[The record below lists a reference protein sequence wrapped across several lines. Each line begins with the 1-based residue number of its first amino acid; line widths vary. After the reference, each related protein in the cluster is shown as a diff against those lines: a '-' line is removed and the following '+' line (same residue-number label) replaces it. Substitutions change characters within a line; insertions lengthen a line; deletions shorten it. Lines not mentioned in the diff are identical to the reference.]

1 MSYKMTSRLG
11 YFLLRLICVG
21 VFFVG
26 AMGEAR
32 SSEDCGA
39 ACVFAGPRMASVETS
54 ESELLGPLLSGLL
67 GTDVDVSVLDW
78 NAIAGANVGL
88 LDVLG
93 TGDLSVSNPGQ
104 LVDVDVTLLEL
115 VEASIDAAEAD
126 NNTAAVSALNA
137 LRLPIGELQGTIRLA
152 DLITL
157 GLPEGALADIELSA
171 LDLIGGAIQLY
182 NYENIAT
189 TTQPIALDSPLLQQ
203 LGIGGAEL
211 LLQVVEPPHFE
222 CGGAGAK
229 FHTSTVRAKLSL
241 NLANMALDTAVLDSL
256 LGPLVGGL
264 IRTDITLGNFDIYFE
279 FGRVDGKVVSADP
292 ETKTASVILLPS
304 AVDLFLGSI
313 DDAIFFNR
321 ERAILQSDVDY
332 GQVGQI
338 KVSTLGGLVSETLG
352 IGVKSFAQSAPGT
365 SKTLFFSP
373 PYPQRQSFGD
383 GASSFS
389 ELIGTLARN
398 LDIQIED
405 SLSLPLAPLVDT
417 VIEPVVG
424 DLVGGLLVDAVSPV
438 LDLTVDPLLGF
449 FGVGIGEAEASISGV
464 TSICVE
470 RSDCPISGLAPDG
483 TNNAAYGSPTHLIYD
498 TLFMGFSPPDED
510 TAPRANA
517 DATGD
522 DETGSDDEDG
532 VEVST
537 LKTGSVTEIGIT
549 LHESGGQSGFLQGWI
564 DWNGDGRFTED
575 ERIAKDLT
583 LPGGGVLNLSV
594 TVPDSARPGNSF
606 ARFRWSTQTGLDPV
620 SAAADGEV
628 EDIQVAIKTGD
639 VSQLRGQVIEDNGSG
654 DGVALDA
661 QLNGEET
668 GIGGVTVLLETP
680 DSQILSS
687 VQTDDLGNWAVSL
700 PDSYEG
706 PLIARIIPQ
715 GGMLAVSQSAPT
727 ASPGTPSE
735 NGSISFSTDD
745 VQSMSDITFGLIEE
759 PRLYHDGQAFVE
771 AGQVAVLFHDYVAGA
786 TSEVTLF
793 VEGVPDDIAT
803 VSLFRD
809 PDCNGTLTTPILGL
823 IATTADERLCFGAR
837 MSTSSGLPPGQRVTF
852 DVVALTRFSGGA
864 EHVARNTDVVL
875 IASQDGGIVLEKTVE
890 NLTKGTEET
899 RANFAA
905 PGDVIMYRL
914 KLTHT
919 GLSPVEDV
927 EVSDVTPPHTAL
939 DRVMSQTVS
948 MADGSEC
955 TLVFPENPAVGYRG
969 SLRWFCEGGVSPGT
983 QVELTF
989 SVRISP

>member
-1 MSYKMTSRLG
+1 MSYKKTSVLG
-11 YFLLRLICVG
+11 HLLLCFLSVG
-21 VFFVG
+21 LFFLG
-26 AMGEAR
+26 ASIEAR
-32 SSEDCGA
+32 ASDDCGA
-39 ACVFAGPRMASVETS
+39 ACVFAGPRMASVESS
-54 ESELLGPLLSGLL
+54 ESEFLGPLLSSLL
-67 GTDVDVSVLDW
+67 GTDVGISVLDW

-93 TGDLSVSNPGQ
+93 TGDLAVSSPGQ

-115 VEASIDAAEAD
+115 IEASIDAAEAD

-137 LRLPIGELQGTIRLA
+137 LRLPIGEFQGTIRLA
-152 DLITL
+152 DLISL
-157 GLPEGALADIELSA
+157 GLPDGALADIELSA

-182 NYENIAT
+182 NYENVAT
-189 TTQPIALDSPLLQQ
+189 TTQPIALDNPLLQQ

-222 CGGAGAK
+222 CGGAGTK

-241 NLANMALDTAVLDSL
+241 DLADMALDTAALDIL

-264 IRTDITLGNFDIYFE
+264 VRTDITLGNFDIYFE
-279 FGRVDGKVVSADP
+279 FGRVDGKVLSADP
-292 ETKTASVILLPS
+292 ETKTASVILAPS

-321 ERAILQSDVDY
+321 DRAILQSDVDY

-338 KVSTLGGLVSETLG
+338 EVSTLGGLVSETLG

-373 PYPQRQSFGD
+373 PYPQRQSIGD

-424 DLVGGLLVDAVSPV
+424 DLVGGLLVDAASPV

-464 TSICVE
+464 TSICVD

-483 TNNAAYGSPTHLIYD
+483 ANNAAYGSPTHLIYD

-510 TAPRANA
+510 VAPRTNA

-537 LKTGSVTEIGIT
+537 LKTGSVSEIAIT

-606 ARFRWSTQTGLDPV
+606 ARFRWSTQAGLDPV
-620 SAAADGEV
+620 GAAADGEV
-628 EDIQVAIKTGD
+628 EDLQVAIAAGG
-639 VSQLRGQVIEDNGSG
+639 VPQLRGQVIEDSGRG
-654 DGVALDA
+654 DGVPLDA

-668 GIGGVTVLLETP
+668 GIGGVTVLFETP
-680 DSQILSS
+680 DRQILAL
-687 VQTDDLGNWAVSL
+687 VQTDELGNWAVSL
-700 PDSYEG
+700 PDGYDG
-706 PLIARIIPQ
+706 PVIARVIPPE
-715 GGMLAVSQSAPT
+715 GLVAVSQSAPT
-727 ASPGTPSE
+727 APPSTAPE

-745 VQSMSDITFGLIEE
+745 GHPLSDITFGLIKE
-759 PRLYHDGQAFVE
+759 PRLYHDGEAFVE

-786 TSEVTLF
+786 ASEVTLF
-793 VEGVPDDIAT
+793 VEGAPDDIAT

-809 PDCNGTLTTPILGL
+809 PNCNGTLTTPILGP
-823 IATTADERLCFGAR
+823 IAMTADERFCFGAR
-837 MSTSSGLPPGQRVTF
+837 VSTSSGLSPGQRVTF
-852 DVVALTRFSGGA
+852 DVVALTRFAGGA

-875 IASQDGGIVLEKTVE
+875 IASRDGGIVLEKTVE

-905 PGDVIMYRL
+905 SGDVVMYRL

-927 EVSDVTPPHTAL
+927 EVSDVTPPHTVL
-939 DRVMSQTVS
+939 DSVTSQTVLP
-948 MADGSEC
+948 ADGSEC
-955 TLVFPENPAVGYRG
+955 TLVFPENPAAGYRG
-969 SLRWFCEGGVSPGT
+969 SLRWFCNRHVSPGA
-983 QVELTF
+983 QIELTF